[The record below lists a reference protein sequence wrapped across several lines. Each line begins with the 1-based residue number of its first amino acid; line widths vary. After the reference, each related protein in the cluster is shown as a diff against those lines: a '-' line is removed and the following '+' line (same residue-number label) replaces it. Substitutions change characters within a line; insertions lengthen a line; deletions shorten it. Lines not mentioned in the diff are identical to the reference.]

1 MSTNQAGHEQKVVN
15 LGVMIFR
22 IKAFRPGYNPSRIE
36 FTVVSLEELKSN
48 GEVVIAG
55 WVLADNVHQ
64 NSISARNLSFINFDG
79 IITRSINALRISGAS
94 EQTIKQAEAF
104 VRDLRGGRA
113 SDKLTDAEI
122 AEAKENGEELKS
134 NTVHNSNIDSR
145 IENFKR
151 YVQFLSLEG
160 KYNPNEADLRIEALN
175 NYLLD
180 LKAEND
186 NYNST
191 DAALNA
197 SRMVRDTVLYTDT
210 SGLVDIAQG
219 VKLYTKSAFGANSP
233 EYKSISDI
241 KFSKPN
247 KK

>member
-36 FTVVSLEELKSN
+36 FTVNNLEQLKSN
-48 GEVVIAG
+48 GEGVIAG
-55 WVLADNVHQ
+55 WVLAENVHQ

-79 IITRSINALRISGAS
+79 ITTRSINALRISGAS
-94 EQTIKQAEAF
+94 EQTIKQAEAI

-113 SDKLTDAEI
+113 SEKLTDAEI
-122 AEAKENGEELKS
+122 AEAKENGEELK
-134 NTVHNSNIDSR
+134 NNKVHNSNIDSR
-145 IENFKR
+145 IENFKK

-160 KYNPNEADLRIEALN
+160 KYNPNEADLKIEALN
-175 NYLLD
+175 NNLSV
-180 LKAEND
+180 LKAVND

-191 DAALNA
+191 NAALNV
-197 SRMVRDTVLYTDT
+197 SRMVRDSLLYTT
-210 SGLVDIAQG
+210 STGLVDIALA
-219 VKLYTKSAFGANSP
+219 VKLYVKSAFGATSP

-241 KFSKPN
+241 VFTKP
-247 KK
+247 K